1 MLRMHQTGEPRLGI
15 LRSPLALVTLLP
27 LLLGITSYA
36 NHAARRVPDASTDT
50 PEWNVATGSP
60 DRVILTWSKDPTSSQ
75 SVTWRTDTT
84 VARGVAQIALASPGP
99 GFGLEASTVPA
110 QSHVV
115 DARAV
120 EHAGIVVKYHSVT
133 FTGLLPDTLYAY
145 RVGNGEEWTEWYQF
159 RTASREKKPFAFL
172 YFGDAQ
178 NDILP
183 LWSRVIRGAFAEAPD
198 ARFMLHAGDLVTDAH
213 SDLQWGEWF
222 RAGSWIH
229 AMVPSMPAPGNHE
242 YEAYTSNADSE
253 DVEHLSVFWRAQ
265 FALPTNGPK
274 GQEETSYFF
283 DYQGARILVLNPN
296 EQREAQATW
305 VRQVLRENPQP
316 WTIATFHQPIYSS
329 GKDRDNAALR
339 ALWKPVFDEEGVDLV
354 LQGHDHTYAR
364 GWTAPA
370 VQEGGSALAVSAAV
384 ARDHETGPVYVV
396 SVGGRKMYT
405 FKKDR
410 WDKYDAKLDRRA
422 ENTQLFQVVRIAG
435 DTLRFQAFTAT
446 GQLYDAFDIL
456 RDARGRRPNRFTDR
470 MNPNAPVR
478 TFADGPRYTW

>member
-1 MLRMHQTGEPRLGI
+1 MLRLHQAGEPRRGI
-15 LRSPLALVTLLP
+15 LRSPLALLTLLP
-27 LLLGITSYA
+27 LLLGLTGYASY
-36 NHAARRVPDASTDT
+36 AARRAPDETIST
-50 PEWNVATGSP
+50 PPWNVATGAP
-60 DRVILTWSKDPTSSQ
+60 DRVILTWSADPTSSQ

-84 VARGVAQIALASPGP
+84 VARGMAQIALASPGP
-99 GFGLEASTVPA
+99 GFGLEAQTVVA
-110 QSHVV
+110 ESRVV

-120 EHAGIVVKYHSVT
+120 ENAGVVVKYHSVT
-133 FTGLLPDTLYAY
+133 FTRLVPDTLYAY
-145 RVGNGEEWTEWYQF
+145 RVGDGEEWTEWYQF

-183 LWSRVIRGAFAEAPD
+183 LWSRVIRGAFAEAPE

-242 YEAYTSNADSE
+242 YEAYTSTAEGE
-253 DVEHLSVFWRAQ
+253 DDDHLSVFWRAQ
-265 FALPTNGPK
+265 FELPTNGPK

-296 EQREAQATW
+296 AQREDQAAW
-305 VRQVLRENPQP
+305 LRRVLRENPQP

-339 ALWKPVFDEEGVDLV
+339 ALWKPVFDEESVDLV

-370 VQEGGSALAVSAAV
+370 VQGGGALAMPATN
-384 ARDHETGPVYVV
+384 AREHETGPVYVV

-446 GQLYDAFDIL
+446 GQVYDAFDIL
-456 RDARGRRPNRFTDR
+456 RDPRGRRPNTFVER
-470 MNPNAPVR
+470 MNPDAPVR